1 MERPYDGIAIIEQT
15 PNGYQITIPAK
26 KHVPVMMF
34 LSLWL
39 VAWAVGFMFVGSA
52 YLNDF
57 FNNGTKGL
65 GFDRLFTIVWLAGWT
80 IVGLFVIKTLL
91 WYLIGKEIIL

>member
-15 PNGYQITIPAK
+15 PNGYQTTIPAK

-80 IVGLFVIKTLL
+80 IVGLFIIKTLL